1 MKNDFPGALDN
12 VLAGRAQTA
21 HCALSSGQS
30 SVSPSKGCSGSSEG
44 RFRLDI
50 RKHFFSERVL
60 RHWHRLPR
68 EVVESPSL
76 EVFKDHGDVAQRDV
90 VSGYGGGGLVIRL
103 DDPGDLFQP

>member
-21 HCALSSGQS
+21 HCTLSSGQS

-50 RKHFFSERVL
+50 RKHLFSKKVVRL
-60 RHWHRLPR
+60 WNRLPR
-68 EVVESPSL
+68 EIVESPFL
-76 EVFKDHGDVAQRDV
+76 HVFKRHVDVATKDMVTGQGV
-90 VSGYGGGGLVIRL
+90 MG
-103 DDPGDLFQP
+103 